1 MKQQVIILGN
11 NSNSL
16 PVALWRSELIT
27 WIR

>member
-1 MKQQVIILGN
+1 MKRQVIILGYH
-11 NSNSL
+11 SNRL